1 MKHLTTLLLTL
12 LVLGGCS
19 QEPTELEICIEANQ
33 ESLIFKDKLE
43 KYLQSSKDIKKQEEF
58 WKIYLAFSSKF
69 NSSEEEMYS
78 CISELTQE
86 EMLKAE
92 PTYLEW
98 NHEKTIKY
106 WITNEYINIKL
117 SKFETCSQKTFKED
131 KEKAKKFCNSQ
142 GIYETASDL
151 EVLGFSIA
159 TLIGLLLL
167 WLVPLVLTVIVVF
180 FVWRFLKKKVK
191 D

>member
-19 QEPTELEICIEANQ
+19 QEKPPTIELSYSEFIELV
-33 ESLIFKDKLE
+33 ERGKV
-43 KYLQSSKDIKKQEEF
+43 SKVI
-58 WKIYLAFSSKF
+58 FSSD
-69 NSSEEEMYS
+69 NV
-78 CISELTQE
+78 T
-86 EMLKAE
+86 LKGE
-92 PTYLEW
+92 TVNGE
-98 NHEKTIKY
+98 N
-106 WITNEYINIKL
+106 
-117 SKFETCSQKTFKED
+117 FETVRPPFLED
-131 KEKAKKFCNSQ
+131 NLSEILTIHKVPVSGDSVA
-142 GIYETASDL
+142 ETSASGL

-167 WLVPLVLTVIVVF
+167 WLIPLVLTVIIVF